1 MQIKCY
7 EVLKLKIQICLL
19 RLNSFEM
26 ERLNMT
32 VNTAYLVERLQKPVQ
47 LCAFFSKILFLLFHY
62 PHNFLNFIHQI
73 IHSAFFVLEIINW
86 MITNDF
92 DLDNFPTNHC
102 SYRKKHVFQS
112 TSIKKVI
119 I

>member
-1 MQIKCY
+1 MD
-7 EVLKLKIQICLL
+7 
-19 RLNSFEM
+19 
-26 ERLNMT
+26 RLNMT

-47 LCAFFSKILFLLFHY
+47 LCAFFFQDSIFIISL
-62 PHNFLNFIHQI
+62 PFLNFIHQI
-73 IHSAFFVLEIINW
+73 IHSAFFVFEITNW

-102 SYRKKHVFQS
+102 SYRKKTCFQS